1 MKDQIIR
8 GMACNNEIRFFAA
21 YTKETVETARQ
32 IHGLSKVATAALGR
46 TLTAGGMMGAM
57 CKDEKEVLTIQI
69 AGDGPLKKVTV
80 TADAHS
86 NVKGLVY
93 DGKVEIDPRSDGH
106 LDVGGAVGHHGM
118 LTVIRDSGF
127 AEPYVGQTALAS
139 GEIGDDLTYYFA
151 ESEQI
156 PTSVGVGVLVNA
168 DGSVQHAGG
177 FIIQLMPFASEATI
191 SALEASLAKFSSV
204 TNFFADG
211 KSPIDMIHDILG
223 DDVTI
228 EDEIPTQ
235 YKCNCSKERTTKA
248 LISLG
253 KKEISEM
260 IADGEPITLHC
271 DFCNSDYTFSLDE
284 LKDILAHM

>member
-1 MKDQIIR
+1 MKHQIIR

-46 TLTAGGMMGAM
+46 TLTAGSMMGAM

-93 DGKVEIDPRSDGH
+93 DGRVEIDPRSDGH

-177 FIIQLMPFASEATI
+177 FIIQLLPTALDDTI
-191 SALEASLAKFSSV
+191 DKVEECIKDIEPVTKMLSDGMSPEDICRKVLKGFELETLDSS
-204 TNFFADG
+204 
-211 KSPIDMIHDILG
+211 SP
-223 DDVTI
+223 
-228 EDEIPTQ
+228 E
-235 YKCNCSKERTTKA
+235 YRCNCSKERVTNA

-253 KKEISEM
+253 KNELNEMAQEPQTEVECHFCDKRYVFSSSEI
-260 IADGEPITLHC
+260 
-271 DFCNSDYTFSLDE
+271 
-284 LKDILAHM
+284 KKLAESI